1 MVTEFNTRILTLT
14 LTHPPLTHEN
24 PNPNS
29 ALTQYDVL
37 KRFKQKLNV
46 LKKISE
52 LRIYDVGQLW
62 QTVYTLSQGD
72 DGLSRIDDVA
82 ADSSFGLTTS
92 YSLTP
97 FIKDYGESERK
108 ERNLNDAKEMNG
120 SGSGSWNW
128 NGNQNK
134 NTGNVER
141 RYSAGG
147 ARGPFPLLISTGS
160 YKATGKSRTPAIQ
173 PLSLPL
179 PLPSSSS
186 SSSSASSPLPS
197 TRDSI
202 KIQRVNT
209 DINTKIQT
217 QNESEQ
223 QSLKCRVTL
232 DFSFQSMKYFN
243 LLEQRSASAVD
254 AIASL
259 ELIGVFKNEEGLSC
273 VFICVCMCVC
283 MRVYVSVCVCVC
295 VCE

>member
-1 MVTEFNTRILTLT
+1 M
-14 LTHPPLTHEN
+14 
-24 PNPNS
+24 
-29 ALTQYDVL
+29 
-37 KRFKQKLNV
+37 
-46 LKKISE
+46 
-52 LRIYDVGQLW
+52 
-62 QTVYTLSQGD
+62 SQGD

-97 FIKDYGESERK
+97 QIKDYSESKSEGESK
-108 ERNLNDAKEMNG
+108 DINLNDTKKMNDG
-120 SGSGSWNW
+120 GISSGSGSRTGS
-128 NGNQNK
+128 GNQNK

-147 ARGPFPLLISTGS
+147 VRGPFPLLISTGS

-173 PLSLPL
+173 PLSLPQ
-179 PLPSSSS
+179 PSSS
-186 SSSSASSPLPS
+186 SSSSASSPLSS

-202 KIQRVNT
+202 KIQPDNT

-223 QSLKCRVTL
+223 QSVKCRVTL

-259 ELIGVFKNEEGLSC
+259 ELIGVFKNEEGLLC
-273 VFICVCMCVC
+273 VCICVCVFVC
-283 MRVYVSVCVCVC
+283 TYVCVRVSWIYRII
-295 VCE
+295 